1 MFFLLF
7 PYIIIYYI
15 ILLFIIITLQT
26 LHVVFR

>member
-26 LHVVFR
+26 LYVVFR